1 MEKINNLVRS
11 RSVQAALAGALA
23 LTLLGCGNTSAS
35 GEGDEFVV
43 QGRVTDPGEK
53 SLKATIYEIDETH
66 DAAEGWFEIG
76 KEHQI
81 HDNCDCDGTWSKRK
95 QYGTAYDMN
104 GKVIEPSNVAV
115 GACVVFS
122 GSIRKDQEGKYTDD
136 RPVYV
141 TAQVIPCPPE
151 AY

>member
-1 MEKINNLVRS
+1 MEKFNSLVRS
-11 RSVQAALAGALA
+11 RGVQAALAGALA

-53 SLKATIYEIDETH
+53 SLKAAIYEIGETH
-66 DAAEGWFEIG
+66 DAADGWFEIG

-81 HDNCDCDGTWSKRK
+81 HDNCDCDGFWMNRK
-95 QYGTAYDMN
+95 QFGEVIDAN
-104 GKVIEPSNVAV
+104 GKSITPSDVAV
-115 GACVVFS
+115 GSCVVFS
-122 GSIRKDQEGKYTDD
+122 GSIRKNQEGKYTDD